1 MSQFPS
7 PRGLPA
13 GIDVGKRMAMEAVRE
28 TFAIGRPIDEVW
40 RAWTDPRWLTGWHAE
55 RIDGEV
61 AAGQTVRLNWDS
73 LGISIDLEVVALDAP
88 ARLVLRGTPPGR
100 PPQTLTVELARGDQ
114 AGATRL
120 AIHHDGFAAGAAGDE
135 ERAGTAAGWH
145 TSARVLDHY
154 LAHHAGCARVSAA
167 ALAPVA
173 AAVGDIGPRFARP
186 AWLAGEIALG
196 AEASPFTFRL
206 DGGRALSG
214 TVLASALPRQIA
226 LAIDDTAGVL
236 VLRAI
241 QLDSRAALV
250 GALTWSW
257 QPERSAHA
265 DLVAALEPAIGR
277 LVASLAGPA
286 AGGAA

>member
-1 MSQFPS
+1 M
-7 PRGLPA
+7 G
-13 GIDVGKRMAMEAVRE
+13 MEAYRE
-28 TFAIGRPIDEVW
+28 TFTIGGPIGEVW
-40 RAWTDPRWLTGWHAE
+40 RAWTDPLWLAGWHAE
-55 RIDGEV
+55 RVDG
-61 AAGQTVRLNWDS
+61 ALTAGQTIQLHWDS
-73 LGISIDLEVVALDAP
+73 LGISIDLEVVAVDAP
-88 ARLVLRGTPPGR
+88 ARLVLRGTPPNR
-100 PPQTLTVELARGDQ
+100 PPQTLTVELGRGED

-120 AIHHDGFAAGAAGDE
+120 AIHHAGFAPGAAGAE
-135 ERAGTAAGWH
+135 ELAGTAAGWR

-154 LAHHAGCARVSAA
+154 LVRYPGRARASAA

-173 AAVGDIGPRFARP
+173 AALADIGPYFARP

-196 AEASPFTFRL
+196 PEGSPFAFRL

-226 LAIDDTAGVL
+226 LAIDDTAGIL

-257 QPERSAHA
+257 QPDQAA
-265 DLVAALEPAIGR
+265 QVDLVAALEPAVER